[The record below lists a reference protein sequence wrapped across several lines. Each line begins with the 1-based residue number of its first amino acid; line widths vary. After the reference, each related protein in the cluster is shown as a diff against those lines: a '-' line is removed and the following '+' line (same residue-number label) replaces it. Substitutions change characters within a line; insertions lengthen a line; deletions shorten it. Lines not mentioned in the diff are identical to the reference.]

1 MATFERD
8 FNILKQKDDPNMSEE
23 RLYMTRLP
31 LNPGLP
37 RVGTI
42 APYPASS
49 NVRIDIALSLPKL
62 RVWIRRA
69 KAHLNGR
76 SNLCHQ
82 SNGCKVCT
90 WAALWP

>member
-23 RLYMTRLP
+23 RLYMARLP
-31 LNPGLP
+31 LNLGLP
-37 RVGTI
+37 RVETV
-42 APYPASS
+42 APQLTSR
-49 NVRIDIALSLPKL
+49 NVRFDIALSLLKL
-62 RVWIRRA
+62 RVWLRRA